1 MTSRRH
7 VLACLPAA
15 AASLALPSLAGTAQ
29 TRSLADPMRL
39 VADDALV
46 DSGLAAQL
54 LLAFGHDTGIAI
66 DLRHGPASALLEGLR
81 LGEHDATLTNAPTLE
96 AALEQQGLARDR
108 RRVASTDFV
117 LVGPLALLKPLA
129 AGSDAALALT
139 RLAQVQAPFMT
150 RADGSGTHLA
160 EQALWRAA
168 QTAPQAPWY
177 LNAAPGGTLLAQ
189 ARAANACAVV
199 ERGVWL
205 AHGGGAGY
213 GVLVQGDARLAVDV
227 HLMRSFHINHPSGQL
242 FTDWVTSRSGR
253 KAVAA
258 VRGYRAAA

>member
-15 AASLALPSLAGTAQ
+15 ASLVLPSLAGTAQ

-39 VADDALV
+39 AADDALV
-46 DSGLAAQL
+46 DSGLAAHL
-54 LLAFGHDTGIAI
+54 LRAFGHDTGIAI
-66 DLRHGPASALLEGLR
+66 DLRHGPATTLLEGLR
-81 LGEHDATLTNAPTLE
+81 LGEHDATLTNAPALE
-96 AALEQQGLARDR
+96 SALEQQGLARGR
-108 RRVASTDFV
+108 RLIASTGFM

-129 AGSDAALALT
+129 AGSDVVLALA

-177 LNAAPGGTLLAQ
+177 QSAAPGGTLLAQ
-189 ARAANACAVV
+189 AHAAQACALV
-199 ERGVWL
+199 EHGVWA
-205 AHGGGAGY
+205 AHGGGKGY
-213 GVLVQGDARLAVDV
+213 GV
-227 HLMRSFHINHPSGQL
+227 
-242 FTDWVTSRSGR
+242 
-253 KAVAA
+253 
-258 VRGYRAAA
+258 